1 MKQKKVV
8 EIKSSVEKIKVLILK
23 NNVFKLTLIFIL
35 STFINPMAIA
45 AEHAHHHAENEVKLS
60 LNEGVKW
67 PIDKSLHIG
76 MTNIKTEIANN
87 LDSIH
92 HEKFTD
98 EQYAVLA
105 TSLDKQLSFLF
116 ANCKLPPLA
125 DAQLHTL
132 LAKVMQGVDKIKHS
146 NSKKQGA
153 VLIIQALQ
161 DYPVYFEDADW
172 QNLMH

>member
-1 MKQKKVV
+1 MKKNLIAFTLLFLGTTFTAPLIMAGEHSHHHK
-8 EIKSSVEKIKVLILK
+8 ENETKLIL
-23 NNVFKLTLIFIL
+23 NAGN
-35 STFINPMAIA
+35 
-45 AEHAHHHAENEVKLS
+45 
-60 LNEGVKW
+60 KW

-76 MTNIKTEIANN
+76 MTNIRTEIEQN

-92 HEKFTD
+92 HEQFSD

-105 TSLDKQLSFLF
+105 TKLDKQLNFLF

-132 LAKVMQGVDKIKHS
+132 LAKVILGVDKIKHS
-146 NSKKQGA
+146 NTKKQGA

-161 DYPVYFEDADW
+161 DYPVYFDDTNW
-172 QNLMH
+172 QSLKH